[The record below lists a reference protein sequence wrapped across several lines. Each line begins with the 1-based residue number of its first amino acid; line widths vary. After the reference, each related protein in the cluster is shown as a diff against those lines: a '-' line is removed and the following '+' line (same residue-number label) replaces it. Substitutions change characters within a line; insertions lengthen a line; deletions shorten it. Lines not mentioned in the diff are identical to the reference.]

1 MTDRTV
7 ERGSRV
13 ALVTGG
19 GAGLGRAFAEA
30 LARDGFSLVI
40 AGRRPEPLE
49 AAAREIGEAHGVTV
63 RAVPADV
70 SDEAAV
76 AHLFSVVETEFG
88 RLDVLVNNA
97 GIFTTPRPIEEIP
110 LAEWQSA
117 LDINITSAFLCTQAA
132 IRLMKRQSPRGGRII
147 NNGSVSATTPRPHS
161 ATYAATKHAMSG
173 LTKATA
179 LDGREFDIACG
190 QIDIG
195 NAASDMTVGISHGSL
210 QADGSIKPEP
220 TMDPR
225 HAADAVAY
233 MASLPLDANVLFL
246 TVMATR
252 MPFLGRG

>member
-1 MTDRTV
+1 MNDTNTH
-7 ERGSRV
+7 RGSRV

-19 GAGLGRAFAEA
+19 GSGLGRAFAEA
-30 LARDGFSLVI
+30 LAHDGFAVVL
-40 AGRRPEPLE
+40 AGRRQEPLE
-49 AAAREIGEAHGVTV
+49 RAAREIERAHGVRT
-63 RAVPADV
+63 RAVPTDV
-70 SDEAAV
+70 SDPAAV
-76 AHLFSVVETEFG
+76 AYLFDLVEEEFG

-97 GIFTTPRPIEEIP
+97 GIFTTPHKIEDVP
-110 LAEWQSA
+110 LADWHSA
-117 LDINITSAFLCTQAA
+117 LAINLTSAFLCTQAA

-161 ATYAATKHAMSG
+161 VPYAATKHGMSG

-179 LDGREFDIACG
+179 IEGREFDIACG

-210 QADGSIKPEP
+210 QPDGSIKPEP

-246 TVMATR
+246 TVMATK
-252 MPFLGRG
+252 MPYLGRG